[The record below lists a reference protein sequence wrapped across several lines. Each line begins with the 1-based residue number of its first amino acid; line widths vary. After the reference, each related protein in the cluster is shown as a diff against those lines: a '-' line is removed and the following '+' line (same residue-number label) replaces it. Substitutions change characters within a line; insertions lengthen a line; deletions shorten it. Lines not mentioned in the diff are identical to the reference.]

1 MPIATNILQSL
12 QQDFNRLISEDIP
25 SAKPSYAREFQQ
37 SSDQGFNAYMAA
49 RNFFENMRVREEID
63 KQGQIDQVGNM
74 QDVITETLSLLSPE
88 KDKSQYEALLAFQR
102 DANNITTDLIRHKY
116 SMSNQNV
123 VRDLALRYRQEVL
136 PILSS
141 VSEYRTLLN
150 DSISKLNENP
160 NLIIDKNYIGMSMSD
175 FMKQRE
181 NGSEVYHLFDPQT
194 FYKQATET
202 ASNLSDRHIV
212 SSEEKSAA
220 GQLAKLVKVT
230 GYDSSYD
237 DFLQKI
243 PGAKEAIDNIYKE
256 SGIDAGSFSQEQKDK
271 FYAGLL
277 SNFLNGITLKDQT
290 KYMQD
295 RTGDIAAKKEA
306 NSIKRQNGQKPGQNQ
321 NYDINTTTVKPNP
334 FMYTMNGRQAVSP
347 KTIEKIKSENPVST
361 SIIFAK
367 AKNLQDI
374 FDDSKSDLGLQS
386 SLEQAK
392 QYLSGQITFDAC
404 NPIAKALLNE
414 NEIEFREAIKSKGGE
429 RLDEQLKNSGIYKTF
444 RLFSGLHNY
453 AVTHNGEFINPSVI
467 DVITKKQT
475 QGNLEALIQ
484 KFGLSIYDYRGGDED
499 KNGYI
504 MFPNVDKI
512 EIKTKREVPRTPQTN
527 DEDDDN
533 SNSTSSGVGGI
544 TGAFMNAFNKKK
556 KAMENTASEQ

>member
-1 MPIATNILQSL
+1 MPIAANILQSL

-49 RNFFENMRVREEID
+49 SNFFENMRVREEID
-63 KQGQIDQVGNM
+63 KQSQIDQVGDM

-295 RTGDIAAKKEA
+295 RTGDIAAKREA
-306 NSIKRQNGQKPGQNQ
+306 NSIKRQNGRKPGQNQ
-321 NYDINTTTVKPNP
+321 NYDINTSKIKPKP
-334 FMYTMNGRQAVSP
+334 AMYTISGKITEMP
-347 KTIEKIKSENPVST
+347 KDIDRLKSGNPMST
-361 SIIFAK
+361 RLIYARAQQLK
-367 AKNLQDI
+367 KV
-374 FDDSKSDLGLQS
+374 FDSDTTGLKT
-386 SLEQAK
+386 SLSLAK
-392 QYLSGQITFDAC
+392 QYLNGDISLDKC
-404 NPIAKALLNE
+404 DEIAKALLSE
-414 NEIEFREAIKSKGGE
+414 NEIDFRKAIENKSKS
-429 RLDEQLKNSGIYKTF
+429 LDKYFKDNGLYKTF
-444 RLFSGLHNY
+444 RLFGGLHNY
-453 AVTHNGEFINPSVI
+453 AITHNGEFINPSVV
-467 DVITKKQT
+467 DVVTGTQT
-475 QGNLEALIQ
+475 QENLEALIQ
-484 KFGLSIYDYRGGDED
+484 KFGLSIYDYKGDDEK
-499 KNGYI
+499 KNGYVI
-504 MFPNVDKI
+504 YPNVDEI
-512 EIKTKREVPRTPQTN
+512 EVKTKREVPRTPQTN

-533 SNSTSSGVGGI
+533 NNNTSSNVGGI